1 MIDESYVRRV
11 VEDIQ
16 MSKAGMVPDY
26 ALMNEISVKVIAD
39 VKLALNSMVKK
50 GEIGWHRT
58 MNDISFEILKK
69 G

>member
-1 MIDESYVRRV
+1 MIDESYVRQV

-26 ALMNEISVKVIAD
+26 ALMNEISVK
-39 VKLALNSMVKK
+39 LALNSMVKK
-50 GEIGWHRT
+50 GEVGWHRT